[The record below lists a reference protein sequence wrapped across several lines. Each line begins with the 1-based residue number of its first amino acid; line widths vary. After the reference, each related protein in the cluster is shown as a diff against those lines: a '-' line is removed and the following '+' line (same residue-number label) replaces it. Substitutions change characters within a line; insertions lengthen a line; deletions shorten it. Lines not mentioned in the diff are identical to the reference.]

1 MYKYWVY
8 IVGNRGA
15 TTIYIGVT
23 NDIKRRI
30 SEHKL
35 GEVPGFTKRYKC
47 DILLYFEEYNN
58 IKSAIS
64 REKEL
69 KGWRRERKEQLIATL
84 NPHRVDLAANWF

>member
-58 IKSAIS
+58 IKNANTKK
-64 REKEL
+64 KEL

>member
-58 IKSAIS
+58 IKNAIS

-84 NPHRVDLAANWF
+84 NPHRVDLASNWF

>member
-15 TTIYIGVT
+15 TNIYIGVT

-58 IKSAIS
+58 IKNAIS
-64 REKEL
+64 REK
-69 KGWRRERKEQLIATL
+69 KA
-84 NPHRVDLAANWF
+84 